1 MEVNNDLTEKG
12 QRDKRLIEQALAGSQ
27 AAYGE
32 LMSNY
37 EDSIYFLVLKMVRDK
52 EEAED
57 LKIEIFGKAF
67 LKLEQYTTQFAFS
80 TWLFRIASNHCID
93 FIRKKRMK
101 TFSIDQQDQES
112 ENGTWSLDIR
122 SENKVPEEAF
132 IHQQKIKLMREE
144 VTKLK
149 EPYQELVTLRYFE
162 ELSYDEIAD
171 QLSLPLGTVKAQ
183 LFRARAML
191 SDMLENSRHSI

>member
-1 MEVNNDLTEKG
+1 MGVNNDLTEKG
-12 QRDKRLIEQALAGSQ
+12 QRDKRLIQQALGGSQ

-37 EDSIYFLVLKMVRDK
+37 NDSIYYLVLKMVRDK

-101 TFSIDQQDQES
+101 TYSIDQQDEDS

-122 SENKVPEEAF
+122 SENKDPEEAF
-132 IHQQKIKLMREE
+132 IHEQKIKLMRLE

-162 ELSYDEIAD
+162 ELSYDEIAE

-191 SDMLENSRHSI
+191 SEMLESSRHSI

>member
-37 EDSIYFLVLKMVRDK
+37 EDSIYFLILKMVRDK

-122 SENKVPEEAF
+122 SENKDPEEAF

>member
-32 LMSNY
+32 LMTNY

-101 TFSIDQQDQES
+101 TFSIDQQDNDS
-112 ENGTWSLDIR
+112 ENGSWSLDIR
-122 SENKVPEEAF
+122 SENKDPEEAF
-132 IHQQKIKLMREE
+132 IHQQKVKLMREE

-191 SDMLENSRHSI
+191 SEMLENSRHSI